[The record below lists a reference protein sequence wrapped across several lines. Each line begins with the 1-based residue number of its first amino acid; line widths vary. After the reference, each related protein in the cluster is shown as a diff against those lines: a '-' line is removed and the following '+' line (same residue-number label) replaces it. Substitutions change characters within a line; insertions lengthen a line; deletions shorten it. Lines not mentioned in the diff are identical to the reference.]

1 MSPVFR
7 PVREV
12 AGRQFRIMDHEQV
25 LCVGR
30 LRGFRE
36 VERAGHDD
44 RAVDHDDL
52 VVRNRVLGVDERR
65 DASVREEVGLRVV
78 RRLM

>member
-1 MSPVFR
+1 
-7 PVREV
+7 
-12 AGRQFRIMDHEQV
+12 MDHEQV